1 MKTNVFTTKETI
13 FGQVEVVRLEIESK
27 QKKLSACDE
36 ELVQKIL
43 DKVVVD
49 NREFATE
56 KEQLRYLSALTR
68 EMVWQEANTEECAEV
83 LLWNESIRMQ
93 HQPFPLK
100 DTLKHQADLQGGCAY
115 RRVWGYTLYFPL
127 EQWHMERT

>member
-68 EMVWQEANTEECAEV
+68 EMVWQEANTEESAEII
-83 LLWNESIRMQ
+83 SR
-93 HQPFPLK
+93 LK
-100 DTLKHQADLQGGCAY
+100 LNDNCLRKSSST
-115 RRVWGYTLYFPL
+115 
-127 EQWHMERT
+127 ERIHTDATSAVSAQRYSRTSSRPTRWMFL

>member
-27 QKKLSACDE
+27 QKRLSACDE

-43 DKVVVD
+43 DKVVAD

-56 KEQLRYLSALTR
+56 KEQLRYLSVLTR
-68 EMVWQEANTEECAEV
+68 ELVWQEANTEESDEII
-83 LLWNESIRMQ
+83 SR
-93 HQPFPLK
+93 LK
-100 DTLKHQADLQGGCAY
+100 SNDQLFAQKK
-115 RRVWGYTLYFPL
+115 
-127 EQWHMERT
+127 

>member
-1 MKTNVFTTKETI
+1 MTRSQYR
-13 FGQVEVVRLEIESK
+13 GVRRNHQSFEIERP
-27 QKKLSACDE
+27 
-36 ELVQKIL
+36 
-43 DKVVVD
+43 VV
-49 NREFATE
+49 
-56 KEQLRYLSALTR
+56 
-68 EMVWQEANTEECAEV
+68 CAEV
-83 LLWNESIRMQ
+83 LLRNESIRMQ